1 MKDEPKKKPNILVR
15 LITFLVTLALILG
28 AVTLVVY
35 RDRLNLDAFQ
45 RWLSYRGLETSETGE
60 AAQFSYGGGTGVS
73 VSCLDNALLFSSN
86 NSVRLYT
93 NSGTELHSEV
103 LSLNNPILT
112 STGKLGV
119 VYDMGGQELR
129 AFDSRGQV
137 FSLTLDE
144 GYGFLSAR
152 PNTSGWLAVVNQ
164 QSGYK
169 GVVTVYDGS
178 FSPKM
183 EIDYSSAFVVD
194 AALSDDNRSVAV
206 ITMGQGSQSF
216 ESRVVLYSLG
226 QEEAL
231 ATVSLGNT
239 TVLDLQHSSQ
249 TIRALGENALFL
261 LSADGE
267 TQNTYS
273 FSDRYL
279 KGYELGGDS
288 FSLLLLGRYR
298 AGAANELAVVG
309 DDGSLLGT
317 LTPDTQVLDL
327 SAAGRYFGV
336 LTADRL
342 DIYTDDLTLYA
353 TLADTQ
359 GARSIS
365 LREDG
370 TALLAN
376 SEQAWLYLP

>member
-45 RWLSYRGLETSETGE
+45 RWLNYRGLETSETGE
-60 AAQFSYGGGTGVS
+60 AAQFSYGGGTDVS

-86 NSVRLYT
+86 NSIRLYT

-103 LSLNNPILT
+103 LSLSNPILA

-152 PNTSGWLAVVNQ
+152 PNASGWLAVVNQ

-206 ITMGQGSQSF
+206 VTMGQGSQSF

-226 QEEAL
+226 QEESL
-231 ATVSLGNT
+231 ATVPLGNT
-239 TVLDLQHSSQ
+239 TVLDLHYSGQ
-249 TIRALGENALFL
+249 TIRALGENSLSL

-267 TQNTYS
+267 TQNAYS

-279 KGYELGGDS
+279 KGYDLEGDS

-327 SAAGRYFGV
+327 SASGRYFGV

-353 TLADTQ
+353 SLADTQ
-359 GARSIS
+359 GARSVS

-376 SEQAWLYLP
+376 SEHAWLYLP